1 MGYDDV
7 WKVLADLITEFRKRG
22 ETIPHDVMEDLRA
35 AKTMI
40 QVLRADPNRK
50 ENLPSIELHLGNV
63 ESYLI
68 FQAQK
73 KFGSKF
79 VDEWMQKIKEARQS
93 KAESEQLPSASKF
106 APGLPRGQKWVR
118 VQITEGTPE
127 KEIRKV
133 AEDTGLSC
141 RTQSDDFLLVYGE
154 EEKLKLF
161 VKKAQEKFSREK
173 A

>member
-1 MGYDDV
+1 MGYNEV
-7 WKVLADLITEFRKRG
+7 WKAVADLITEFRKRG

-40 QVLRADPNRK
+40 QVLRADPNRR
-50 ENLPSIELHLGNV
+50 ENLSSIELHLGNV

-73 KFGSKF
+73 KFGAKF
-79 VDEWMQKIKEARQS
+79 VEEWMQKIREARES

-106 APGLPRGQKWVR
+106 VPGLPRGPKWVR
-118 VQITEGTPE
+118 VQITEETPE
-127 KEIRKV
+127 KEIRNV
-133 AEDTGLSC
+133 AEDSGLSC
-141 RTQSDDFLLVYGE
+141 SMQSYGFLLVFGE

-161 VKKAQEKFSREK
+161 VKKTQEKFRREK
-173 A
+173 V

>member
-1 MGYDDV
+1 MKYDQV
-7 WKVLADLITEFRKRG
+7 WKAVADLITEFRKRG

-40 QVLRADPNRK
+40 QVLKADPNHK

-68 FQAQK
+68 VQAQK

-79 VDEWMQKIKEARQS
+79 AEEWMQKIREARES
-93 KAESEQLPSASKF
+93 EAESEQLPSASKF
-106 APGLPRGQKWVR
+106 VPGLPRGQKWVR
-118 VQITEGTPE
+118 VQITEETPE
-127 KEIRKV
+127 KETRNM
-133 AEDTGLSC
+133 AEDAGLSC
-141 RTQSDDFLLVYGE
+141 RTQSDGFLLVFGE

-161 VKKAQEKFSREK
+161 VKKAQEKFRREK
-173 A
+173 V